1 MLTQSELS
9 QFTGTENHYKH
20 PLGILY
26 TDGVKYLAKEAGCYW
41 LLDIIA
47 SYYPQIR
54 NNVRLSEF
62 CLWQAEVKDDGAV
75 ISAKEDTGDPSFLE
89 QHIDYAELP
98 FNIKLYQCGKV
109 VMLPSEY

>member
-9 QFTGTENHYKH
+9 QFTGSEHHYKH
-20 PLGILY
+20 PLGILF
-26 TDGVKYLAKEAGCYW
+26 TDGVKYLAEEGGCYW

-47 SYYPQIR
+47 SYHPQIR

-62 CLWQAEVKDDGAV
+62 CLWQAEVKGDGAV

-89 QHIDYAELP
+89 QHIDYADLP